1 MHIGTGTT
9 KSYCHVRPPRI
20 PYMHDSHIC
29 RILFLMS
36 VMVIY
41 LGSSISISPTKSMVL
56 CLRQYAFDMVTEAN

>member
-1 MHIGTGTT
+1 MHIGTETT
-9 KSYCHVRPPRI
+9 ETYCYVRPPRI
-20 PYMHDSHIC
+20 PYVHDLHIC

-41 LGSSISISPTKSMVL
+41 LVFSISISPTKSMVL